1 MDFSTVSANLM
12 IVLGV
17 VFGLIIGKPIGIVG
31 FTYLLTKLRII
42 KKPDNISW
50 FEVIAVGFLG
60 GIGFT
65 MSIFITHLAFI
76 DEGIIA
82 AVKLGIFAA
91 SLIAAIIGVIL
102 VLASSKK
109 EKDRV

>member
-1 MDFSTVSANLM
+1 
-12 IVLGV
+12 
-17 VFGLIIGKPIGIVG
+17 
-31 FTYLLTKLRII
+31 
-42 KKPDNISW
+42 
-50 FEVIAVGFLG
+50 
-60 GIGFT
+60 

-91 SLIAAIIGVIL
+91 SLIAAIIGVTL